1 MRRRLVIA
9 VVSLMVVAAC
19 SGDDG
24 DDASESPDDDARL
37 EAQPEVAGCTF
48 TPDPEGTLVVGT
60 VTVEGH
66 NPTAE
71 VIDTTSISFTLVD
84 ESGASY
90 ESYTSVT
97 YWQPGEVIAMQAGIL
112 EDGPIE
118 SADCEITDVS
128 TGSYAEQT
136 TFDHSGAI
144 CEIVEPDGAVGVP
157 GPRVDISGVDDA
169 PSDVELFAS
178 GAVLDGDVRIG
189 EFVATFEPGAA
200 EAAPSMVATGEG
212 LTCTVLEL
220 RLP

>member
-1 MRRRLVIA
+1 MRRRLVLA
-9 VVSLMVVAAC
+9 VVSLIIVAAC

-24 DDASESPDDDARL
+24 DDASEPPEDARPD
-37 EAQPEVAGCTF
+37 AQPEIDGCTF

-60 VTVEGH
+60 VTVEGQ

-97 YWQPGEVIAMQAGIL
+97 YWQPGELVAMQAGIL
-112 EDGPIE
+112 EDGPID
-118 SADCEITDVS
+118 SAECEITDVS

-136 TFDHSGAI
+136 TFDHSGAT
-144 CEIVEPDGAVGVP
+144 CEIVEPDGAAGVP
-157 GPRVDISGVDDA
+157 GPRLDISRVDDA

-178 GAVLDGDVRIG
+178 GAVHDGGVRIG
-189 EFVATFEPGAA
+189 EFVATFEPGVS
-200 EAAPSMVATGEG
+200 EAAPSMVATGEA